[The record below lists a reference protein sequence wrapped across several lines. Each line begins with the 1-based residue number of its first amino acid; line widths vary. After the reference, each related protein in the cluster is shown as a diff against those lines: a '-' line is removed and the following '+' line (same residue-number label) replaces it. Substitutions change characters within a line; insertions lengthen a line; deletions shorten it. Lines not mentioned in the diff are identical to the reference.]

1 MGDQGKRIEARNCTG
16 RSKLKVW
23 SKTRSQASDDW
34 LYSYIESDF
43 THNYVASQKINV
55 KRIRSH
61 CLVAIFFFFA
71 TSICI
76 QDMHF
81 HPTARKLYLNKLTLT
96 VCLRNARTTY
106 FIFRNDYLQ
115 PLQEGLKEEKEKKNP
130 KQPEE
135 KAIPSGHDVKITSYW
150 HQCDVFTSHWR
161 QYDVILTSYT
171 CWNVIK
177 KSQSPT
183 AHDVL
188 LTSMRR
194 DLRRIDV
201 DTTSFCHSNCL
212 PCLSK

>member
-1 MGDQGKRIEARNCTG
+1 
-16 RSKLKVW
+16 
-23 SKTRSQASDDW
+23 
-34 LYSYIESDF
+34 
-43 THNYVASQKINV
+43 
-55 KRIRSH
+55 
-61 CLVAIFFFFA
+61 
-71 TSICI
+71 
-76 QDMHF
+76 MHF

-115 PLQEGLKEEKEKKNP
+115 PFQEGLKEEKEKK
-130 KQPEE
+130 PEASRR
-135 KAIPSGHDVKITSYW
+135 KSYPIRPMTSKLSHTDTSATSSRRIDVSTTL
-150 HQCDVFTSHWR
+150 FGRPTPAGM
-161 QYDVILTSYT
+161 LL
-171 CWNVIK
+171 